1 MNRIRGDNM
10 TKEIT
15 VTYEGKE
22 PLKFPKGTCLYEI
35 SKSYQKYFNYPI
47 LAAKVDNDVIGL
59 NEVMSKSCDIH
70 FYDRSSYHGNS
81 NYGRTLQF
89 ILIVA
94 VAELFKNKAE
104 VIIEHSIDKGF
115 YCEIYGIDIDQPQ
128 VQELEDYMRQLVE
141 KDITIS
147 KLSVSRLEAM
157 RYFKA
162 KKQMDKARVLKYT
175 SNTYISMHQLNH
187 VYDYFYGDLAYSTG
201 VINDFKLTYIKD
213 NGFVVSYPDV
223 YNPEC
228 TLDYKHHS
236 KLFNT
241 FLDYTVWGRT
251 VGVSNAADLNHIVSR
266 GEYGDLIRLAEA
278 YYNSQLSNISEKIY
292 EAKNRIKIILIAGP
306 SSSGKTTSSK
316 KLEIYLQS
324 RGIHTHRIS
333 VDDYFK
339 DREETPLNDKGEPDF
354 ESLNA
359 IDITL
364 FNRDLT
370 KLLAG
375 EKVLLPEYNF
385 ILGKKEYNKRWLQ
398 MKENDMIIIEGLHS
412 LNDDLT
418 PVIERNAKFKI
429 YLSPLTQLNV
439 DRHNRIHTSD
449 MRKLR
454 RIVRDNKFRGYAA
467 ADTLKMWK
475 NIRSGEELYI
485 FPFQDHND
493 AIINSALLYEIGVL
507 KTYAEP
513 LLYSVSAT
521 DPNYP
526 EALRLINLLR
536 NFLTIPSEEVPA
548 DSILREFI
556 GGSCFK
562 E

>member
-1 MNRIRGDNM
+1 M
-10 TKEIT
+10 TKL
-15 VTYEGKE
+15 
-22 PLKFPKGTCLYEI
+22 LKF
-35 SKSYQKYFNYPI
+35 SKNIFASI
-47 LAAKVDNDVIGL
+47 LFLTLTIVSTGFVNILKVNAYTNVYHVTDIQGNTFIGYKDSGEEFKDNVCVL
-59 NEVMSKSCDIH
+59 NSLVVK
-70 FYDRSSYHGNS
+70 
-81 NYGRTLQF
+81 
-89 ILIVA
+89 
-94 VAELFKNKAE
+94 
-104 VIIEHSIDKGF
+104 
-115 YCEIYGIDIDQPQ
+115 
-128 VQELEDYMRQLVE
+128 DYKLE

-339 DREETPLNDKGEPDF
+339 DRGETPLNDKGEPDF

-418 PVIERNAKFKI
+418 PVIERNAKFI
-429 YLSPLTQLNV
+429 
-439 DRHNRIHTSD
+439 
-449 MRKLR
+449 
-454 RIVRDNKFRGYAA
+454 
-467 ADTLKMWK
+467 
-475 NIRSGEELYI
+475 
-485 FPFQDHND
+485 
-493 AIINSALLYEIGVL
+493 
-507 KTYAEP
+507 
-513 LLYSVSAT
+513 
-521 DPNYP
+521 
-526 EALRLINLLR
+526 
-536 NFLTIPSEEVPA
+536 
-548 DSILREFI
+548 
-556 GGSCFK
+556 
-562 E
+562 